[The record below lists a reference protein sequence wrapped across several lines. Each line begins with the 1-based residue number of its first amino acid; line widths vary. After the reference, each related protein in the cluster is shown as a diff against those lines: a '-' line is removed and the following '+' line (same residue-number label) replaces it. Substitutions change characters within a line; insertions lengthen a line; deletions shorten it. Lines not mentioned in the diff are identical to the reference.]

1 MVPSTIRS
9 QTEPHARNTRMTNRE
24 RIIKTLL
31 CQQTDRAPWGIG
43 LGFSPWAETME
54 RWKKESG
61 IADLDLARYF
71 GYDADFRSVPA
82 EMGPLP
88 HFDYQVIREDAD
100 FVVAVDWRG
109 ITMRNRR
116 DSHSIPEFIAHPI
129 KTEDDWERYK
139 AQRLPLRL
147 DERLAKLDEFI
158 EGIRGADVPVQAG
171 YFPWGV
177 FGTARDLLGAEEIL
191 IGFYTMPDVIR
202 DIMQTCTD
210 LWLAI
215 FERIAQRVQID
226 HIHIWE
232 DMAGKQGSL
241 ISMQMVEDFMMP
253 HYDRLADFARRHNVA
268 VMSVDSD
275 GLVDELVPVMM
286 KHGVNAYLPFEVQA
300 GNDVEVY
307 RARYPKLGIIGGVD
321 KNAIARTKK
330 DINAQLDRVERM
342 LAKGGFIP
350 GCDHLIPP
358 NVPWDNWVYYNQN
371 LRKIIGA

>member
-1 MVPSTIRS
+1 
-9 QTEPHARNTRMTNRE
+9 MTNRE
-24 RIIKTLL
+24 RIINTLL
-31 CQQTDRAPWGIG
+31 FRQTDRVPFGVGLGFAPWG
-43 LGFSPWAETME
+43 ETLE

-61 IADLDLARYF
+61 IADLDLAKYF
-71 GYDADFRSVPA
+71 GYDAGFLCVPA

-88 HFDYQVIREDAD
+88 HFEYTVLEENAD
-100 FVVAVDWRG
+100 FVTAIDWRG

-116 DSHSIPEFIAHPI
+116 DGHSMPEFIGHPI
-129 KTEDDWERYK
+129 KTEDGWKRYK
-139 AQRLPLRL
+139 AERLQPRL
-147 DERLAKLDEFI
+147 DERLPQLDKFLQDVRTIDAPI
-158 EGIRGADVPVQAG
+158 EAG

-191 IGFYTMPDVIR
+191 IGFYTMPDLIR
-202 DIMQTCTD
+202 DIMQTCVD

-215 FERIAQRVQID
+215 YERIAQRVQID

-241 ISMQMVEDFMMP
+241 ISMQMAEEFMMP
-253 HYDRLADFARRHNVA
+253 HYDRLAAFARRHNVP

-275 GLVDELVPVMM
+275 GLVDELVPIMM

-321 KNAIARTKK
+321 KNAIARSKK
-330 DINAQLDRVERM
+330 EINAELARVERM
-342 LAKGGFIP
+342 LPKGGFIP

-358 NVPWDNWVYYNQN
+358 NVPWDNWVYYNEN
-371 LRKIIGA
+371 LKKIIGA

>member
-1 MVPSTIRS
+1 
-9 QTEPHARNTRMTNRE
+9 MTNRE

-31 CQQTDRAPWGIG
+31 FQQTDRVPFGVG
-43 LGFSPWAETME
+43 LGFWPWAETME

-61 IADLDLARYF
+61 IADLDLVKYF
-71 GYDADFRSVPA
+71 GYDIGFLCVPA

-88 HFDYQVIREDAD
+88 HFEQKVIEENAD
-100 FVVAVDWRG
+100 FVVSVDWRG

-116 DSHSIPEFIAHPI
+116 DGHSMPEFIGHPI
-129 KTEDDWERYK
+129 KTEDDWKRYK
-139 AQRLPLRL
+139 AERLQPRL
-147 DERLAKLDEFI
+147 DERLPQLDKFLQDIRSFDAPI
-158 EGIRGADVPVQAG
+158 EAG

-191 IGFYTMPDVIR
+191 MGFYTMPDIIR
-202 DIMQTCTD
+202 DIMQTCMD

-215 FERIAQRVQID
+215 YERIAQRVQID

-241 ISMQMVEDFMMP
+241 ISMRMVEDFMMP
-253 HYDRLADFARRHNVA
+253 HYDRLADFARRHNVPL
-268 VMSVDSD
+268 VSVDSD
-275 GLVDELVPVMM
+275 GLVDELVPTMM

-300 GNDVEVY
+300 GNDVEIY

-321 KNAIARTKK
+321 KNAIARSRKE
-330 DINAQLDRVERM
+330 INAELARVERM
-342 LAKGGFIP
+342 LPKGGFIP

-358 NVPWDNWVYYNQN
+358 NVPWDNWVYYNEN
-371 LRKIIGA
+371 LKKIVGA